1 MLTIGRFADAT
12 GLTVRALRHYDEIGL
27 LVPDHVDPQNG
38 YRQYAEAQVSD
49 AVTIR
54 KLRALELPL
63 DEIRE
68 MLVADADRF
77 RAGLAAHGYRV
88 SAESTDKQTLL
99 IELSALL
106 EGGGMPVEIEF
117 RDEPEL
123 RLAAV
128 IRQVAQDDVASAS
141 ESAFRTVHEWIR
153 ERGAKPVGPAT
164 SLFRSGDR
172 WGWHMLEAGW
182 PVGPDVDGDGAVSV
196 HVYDAGLAATL
207 EYRGPF
213 DEMHPVAQRFIS
225 TVLGRG
231 LRFGQPI
238 RIAYIEEEHA
248 RLVWPLA
255 HEPRPIHSSPP
266 S

>member
-1 MLTIGRFADAT
+1 MLPFMLTIGRFADAT
-12 GLTVRALRHYDEIGL
+12 GLTVKALRHYDEIGL
-27 LVPDHVDPQNG
+27 LIPAHVDPQNS
-38 YRQYAEAQVSD
+38 YRHYAEEQIVD

-54 KLRALELPL
+54 RLRALELPL
-63 DEIRE
+63 DEIAS
-68 MLVADADRF
+68 LLTADEDGF

-88 SAESTDKQTLL
+88 AGESSDKFMLL

-106 EGGGMPVEIEF
+106 EGGGAPVEIEF

-128 IRQVAQDDVASAS
+128 IRQVPQDDVGKAS
-141 ESAFRTVHEWIR
+141 ELSFRTIHEWLAA
-153 ERGAKPVGPAT
+153 RGTKPIGPPT

-172 WGWHMLEAGW
+172 MGWHLLEAGW
-182 PVGPDVDGDGAVSV
+182 PVAPDVEGDGAISV
-196 HVYDAGLAATL
+196 HVYDAGVAAAH

-213 DEMHPVAQRFIS
+213 EEMHPVAQRFIA
-225 TVLGRG
+225 TVLGCG
-231 LRFGQPI
+231 LRASQPI

-255 HEPRPIHSSPP
+255 PAAA
-266 S
+266 